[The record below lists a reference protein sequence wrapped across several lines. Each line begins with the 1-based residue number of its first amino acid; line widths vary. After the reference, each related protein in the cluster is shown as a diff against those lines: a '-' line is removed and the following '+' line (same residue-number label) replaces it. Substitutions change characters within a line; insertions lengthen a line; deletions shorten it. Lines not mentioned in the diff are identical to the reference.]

1 MLCSIFLI
9 GVIAAGIIG
18 MRAYQNGQ
26 QYQQAL
32 DDMEA
37 GEYEQAKR
45 ILLDLGDY
53 KDSKQLSRTCD
64 TMLENGQSDSDSDLE
79 SATEGTTKKKAQ
91 TDAASAQWKQT
102 ISISTAQNRV
112 TTSSETTQKED
123 MPGAGATSL
132 GNGTSSS
139 NIINGGFVAAENGY
153 RYYRGDDGMLYRED
167 QASKATKLLLQKA
180 IWYINVQNEWVYFS
194 NETDGTVERIHTD
207 GSDRQVLYQGAAH
220 EVTVYQEWI
229 YFGTADAV
237 YRMHLD
243 GSSLTKLLDG
253 NVWYLHVTDS
263 GLYYCRIT
271 ADNRALCSCALDG
284 SKVQTLIPS
293 DVYAVSVFGDQI
305 YYTSGAERYLYS
317 ISLTGANQQ
326 LVSKQYFR
334 WIAIY
339 NQSVFFTN
347 EVGQGANGV
356 GYGGALYRMDLAT
369 QETYQLADQEV
380 EGIVIVDG
388 VLYYMNADRTCTA
401 MQIGS

>member
-1 MLCSIFLI
+1 
-9 GVIAAGIIG
+9 